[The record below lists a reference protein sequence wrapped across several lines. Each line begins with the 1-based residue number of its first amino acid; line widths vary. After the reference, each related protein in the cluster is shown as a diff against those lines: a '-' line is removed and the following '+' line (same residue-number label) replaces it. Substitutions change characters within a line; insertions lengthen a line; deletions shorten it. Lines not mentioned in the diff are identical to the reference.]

1 MISYYTYMKEILKL
15 TNNLLFNQYSIIPRL
30 HRAKWSG
37 LWSGSQSTCDIHCS
51 LQQSASHCCSLFSHC
66 YIAIDLLYGL
76 KSPRLLSRS
85 SIYKGKKFLD
95 LDRYLDNFAPSK
107 QGINLNLPS
116 LLYTK
121 KLFKPAIA
129 LEKTPKAWVSSTH
142 FTSKPRSLKIHKI
155 SLWSFSEP

>member
-1 MISYYTYMKEILKL
+1 MKEILNL

-30 HRAKWSG
+30 QGPKLSELR
-37 LWSGSQSTCDIHCS
+37 SGSQSTCDNHCS

-66 YIAIDLLYGL
+66 YIAIHLLYGL
-76 KSPRLLSRS
+76 KSPRLCSKS

-107 QGINLNLPS
+107 QGIFFNLPS

-121 KLFKPAIA
+121 KSFKPAIA
-129 LEKTPKAWVSSTH
+129 LEKTPKA
-142 FTSKPRSLKIHKI
+142 
-155 SLWSFSEP
+155 